1 MAMVGWRKPVPNID
15 HDNRPFWDGLS
26 EHRFLV
32 FRCKTCG
39 RAYWPVAYCRYCHA
53 EPFYGNMEWA
63 PASGRG
69 RVFAFNIHRFAFSP
83 AFADELPY
91 VYALVELEE
100 GPMYGT
106 NVVDCA
112 PEDVY
117 VGMPV
122 EVVYQDVE
130 PETGAPFTLA
140 NMRPASAS
148 IRPSAS

>member
-1 MAMVGWRKPVPNID
+1 
-15 HDNRPFWDGLS
+15 
-26 EHRFLV
+26 
-32 FRCKTCG
+32 
-39 RAYWPVAYCRYCHA
+39 
-53 EPFYGNMEWA
+53 
-63 PASGRG
+63 
-69 RVFAFNIHRFAFSP
+69 
-83 AFADELPY
+83 
-91 VYALVELEE
+91 
-100 GPMYGT
+100 MYGT